1 MLESIKFILIGI
13 LVAMLVYVFIKF
25 KGVRLFLGTAICAIV
40 VFTGIFAGFRIN
52 NYYNSS
58 GGIVGQIVGS
68 YKPNDTKQEEM
79 KFEIKNTNF
88 SRATE
93 NEKYSIKIQTANTY
107 TLNENEYYTVFV
119 NDEACRVIYSAKD
132 SVKATYTYTFKS
144 SDLENGDF
152 KELATDTMTISFAFY
167 QNYGELK
174 IEIDAGSKTKALWE
188 SYFEKNN
195 FIIEIKKV
203 DEIKLV
209 NTTLKSV
216 KIVAND
222 EVVQTIFLKPGTIF
236 VLPKTLE
243 IEGYK
248 FNYFEINGEKIVDN
262 LQVDK
267 DIVIN
272 ANLSKI
278 YQVFVFM
285 NAPDKV
291 DENSDR
297 IGSRDFASGSKIL
310 LDEPT
315 CDNFKFLGWSLDK
328 KTLIDLDTYKIT
340 SNITIYAMWDTSNRP
355 IKIEFNESE
364 ASIDFNGKTITGNQ
378 TVYVDFTDKITI
390 TNPTLKDFELAYVE
404 IVGSFE
410 KETYTANELDEI
422 GTYEFYYKN
431 LNTSSEYGE
440 KPTADKTITIKLVF
454 VSTVDEILTMENKI
468 YKELGVKSEEITE
481 REDEQTFLKTLYS
494 GLSRD
499 EKTYTVAEYRQKL
512 AEIEIFS
519 FEYNE
524 NCTFEEYLKTFIE
537 KALFEYKVKIIINNE
552 ATTKTVVGKNT
563 ISIET
568 PIKQGYFTFW
578 KIEGMTSSHKKY
590 YAIGST
596 DNFIIPAEQTSIE
609 FEAEDWIFLKD
620 LSEEGGEIVLTAT
633 FTVRQYYIEYDLDGG
648 LGNTTQTIMDYDK
661 TFILPAPVKIGY
673 IFTGWTITN
682 MDHCEHI
689 FGDKTTTDATIN
701 LTTAT
706 EFKNL
711 NSTSG
716 KIKFTANWKVDPNYM
731 GGR

>member
-119 NDEACRVIYSAKD
+119 NGEACRVVYSAKD

-167 QNYGELK
+167 QNYGELF
-174 IEIDAGSKTKALWE
+174 IEIDNGEKTKALWE

-222 EVVQTIFLKPGTIF
+222 EVVQTIFLKPGTTF

-262 LQVDK
+262 LQVDEN
-267 DIVIN
+267 ILIN

-278 YQVFVFM
+278 YKVFVFM
-285 NAPDKV
+285 NAPAERTPYLIKTFEITADDKLSL
-291 DENSDR
+291 DSPTYE
-297 IGSRDFASGSKIL
+297 DF
-310 LDEPT
+310 E
-315 CDNFKFLGWSLDK
+315 FLGWSTDKENLINLDEFRV
-328 KTLIDLDTYKIT
+328 DSDTQL
-340 SNITIYAMWDTSNRP
+340 YAMWNTSNRP

-364 ASIDFNGKTITGNQ
+364 ASIDFNGKIITGNQ
-378 TVYVDFTDKITI
+378 TVYVDFADKLTI

-404 IVGSFE
+404 IAGSFE
-410 KETYTANELDEI
+410 KETYTTNELDEI

-499 EKTYTVAEYRQKL
+499 EKIYTVAEYRQKL
-512 AEIEIFS
+512 AEMFS

-568 PIKQGYFTFW
+568 PIKQGYFTIW

-596 DNFIIPAEQTSIE
+596 DNFIEIPAEQTSIE

-648 LGNTTQTIMDYDK
+648 LGDTTQTIMDYDK
-661 TFILPAPVKIGY
+661 TFTLPAPVKTGY

-716 KIKFTANWKVDPNYM
+716 KIKFTANWKVDPNYR

>member
-25 KGVRLFLGTAICAIV
+25 KSVRLFLGTAICAIV

-248 FNYFEINGEKIVDN
+248 FNYFEINGEKIVDK

-278 YQVFVFM
+278 YKVFVFM
-285 NAPDKV
+285 NAPAERTPYLIKTFEITADDKLSL
-291 DENSDR
+291 DSPTYE
-297 IGSRDFASGSKIL
+297 DF
-310 LDEPT
+310 E
-315 CDNFKFLGWSLDK
+315 FLGWSTDKENLINLDEFRV
-328 KTLIDLDTYKIT
+328 DSDTQL
-340 SNITIYAMWDTSNRP
+340 YAMWNTSNRP

-378 TVYVDFTDKITI
+378 TVYVDFADKLTI
-390 TNPTLKDFELAYVE
+390 TNPTKEGYALAYVE
-404 IVGSFE
+404 IVGAYERITYSPNE
-410 KETYTANELDEI
+410 IKELN
-422 GTYEFYYKN
+422 TYEFYYKN
-431 LNTSSEYGE
+431 LNSNSEYDPDGSTE
-440 KPTADKTITIKLVF
+440 TVDKTITIRLVF
-454 VSTVDEILTMENKI
+454 VSTVDEVLTMENKI
-468 YKELGVKSEEITE
+468 YKSCGVKSKEITQ
-481 REDEQTFLKTLYS
+481 REDEQTFLKTLYF

-499 EKTYTVAEYRQKL
+499 EKIYTVAEYRQKL
-512 AEIEIFS
+512 AEMFS

-524 NCTFEEYLKTFIE
+524 NCTFEEYLTTFIE
-537 KALFEYKVKIIINNE
+537 NVLFEYTINIIVDD
-552 ATTKTVVGKNT
+552 TTTTETVLGSK
-563 ISIET
+563 
-568 PIKQGYFTFW
+568 PIYLTKQSKDGYTFAGW
-578 KIEGMTSSHKKY
+578 KIEGMTNEHKKY
-590 YAIGST
+590 YTYDLNNGFT
-596 DNFIIPAEQTSIE
+596 EIPAEQTSITLTANS
-609 FEAEDWIFLKD
+609 FIYLKD
-620 LSEEGGEIVLTAT
+620 LARNGGVVNI
-633 FTVRQYYIEYDLDGG
+633 
-648 LGNTTQTIMDYDK
+648 TILWSSK
-661 TFILPAPVKIGY
+661 TSSD
-673 IFTGWTITN
+673 TG
-682 MDHCEHI
+682 HR
-689 FGDKTTTDATIN
+689 
-701 LTTAT
+701 
-706 EFKNL
+706 
-711 NSTSG
+711 
-716 KIKFTANWKVDPNYM
+716 

>member
-278 YQVFVFM
+278 YKVFVFM
-285 NAPDKV
+285 NAPAERTPYLIKTFEITADDKLSL
-291 DENSDR
+291 DSPTYE
-297 IGSRDFASGSKIL
+297 DF
-310 LDEPT
+310 E
-315 CDNFKFLGWSLDK
+315 FLGWSTDKENLINLDEFRV
-328 KTLIDLDTYKIT
+328 DSDTQL
-340 SNITIYAMWDTSNRP
+340 YAMWNTSNHQ

-378 TVYVDFTDKITI
+378 TVYVDFADKLTI
-390 TNPTLKDFELAYVE
+390 TNPTKEGYALAYVE
-404 IVGSFE
+404 IIGAYERITYSPNE
-410 KETYTANELDEI
+410 IKELN
-422 GTYEFYYKN
+422 TYEFYYKN
-431 LNTSSEYGE
+431 LNSNSEYDPDGSTE
-440 KPTADKTITIKLVF
+440 TVDKTITIRLVF
-454 VSTVDEILTMENKI
+454 VSTVDEVLTMENKI
-468 YKELGVKSEEITE
+468 YKSFGVKSEEITE
-481 REDEQTFLKTLYS
+481 REDEQTFLKTLYF

-499 EKTYTVAEYRQKL
+499 EKIYTVAEYRQKL
-512 AEIEIFS
+512 AEMFS

-524 NCTFEEYLKTFIE
+524 NCTFEEYLTTFIE
-537 KALFEYKVKIIINNE
+537 NVLFEYTINIIVDD
-552 ATTKTVVGKNT
+552 TTTTETVLGSK
-563 ISIET
+563 
-568 PIKQGYFTFW
+568 PIYLTKQSKDGYTFAGW
-578 KIEGMTSSHKKY
+578 KIEGMTNEHKKY
-590 YAIGST
+590 YTYDLNNGFT
-596 DNFIIPAEQTSIE
+596 EIPAEQTSITLTANS
-609 FEAEDWIFLKD
+609 FIYLKD
-620 LSEEGGEIVLTAT
+620 LARNGGVVNI
-633 FTVRQYYIEYDLDGG
+633 
-648 LGNTTQTIMDYDK
+648 TILWSSK
-661 TFILPAPVKIGY
+661 TSSD
-673 IFTGWTITN
+673 TG
-682 MDHCEHI
+682 HR
-689 FGDKTTTDATIN
+689 
-701 LTTAT
+701 
-706 EFKNL
+706 
-711 NSTSG
+711 
-716 KIKFTANWKVDPNYM
+716 

>member
-40 VFTGIFAGFRIN
+40 VFTGIFACFRIN

-167 QNYGELK
+167 QNYGELF
-174 IEIDAGSKTKALWE
+174 IEIDNGEKTKALWE
-188 SYFEKNN
+188 SYFAKNN

-209 NTTLKSV
+209 NTSLKSV

-248 FNYFEINGEKIVDN
+248 FNYFEINGERIVDN

-272 ANLSKI
+272 ANLSKS
-278 YQVFVFM
+278 YKVFVFM
-285 NAPDKV
+285 NAPAERTPYLIKTFEITADDKLSL
-291 DENSDR
+291 DSPTYE
-297 IGSRDFASGSKIL
+297 DF
-310 LDEPT
+310 E
-315 CDNFKFLGWSLDK
+315 FLGWSTDK
-328 KTLIDLDTYKIT
+328 ENLINIEEFRVDSDTQL
-340 SNITIYAMWDTSNRP
+340 YAMWNTSNRP

-364 ASIDFNGKTITGNQ
+364 ASINFNGKTITENQ
-378 TVYVDFTDKITI
+378 TVYVDFADKLTI
-390 TNPTLKDFELAYVE
+390 TNPTLKDYALAYVE
-404 IVGSFE
+404 IVGAYERITYSPNE
-410 KETYTANELDEI
+410 IKELN
-422 GTYEFYYKN
+422 TYEFYYKN
-431 LNTSSEYGE
+431 LNSNSEYDPDGSTE
-440 KPTADKTITIKLVF
+440 TVDKTITIRLVF
-454 VSTVDEILTMENKI
+454 VSTVDEVLTMENKI
-468 YKELGVKSEEITE
+468 YKSCGVKSKEITQ
-481 REDEQTFLKTLYS
+481 REDEQTFLKTLYF

-499 EKTYTVAEYRQKL
+499 EKIYTVAEYRQKL
-512 AEIEIFS
+512 AEMFS

-524 NCTFEEYLKTFIE
+524 NCTFEEYLTTFIE
-537 KALFEYKVKIIINNE
+537 NVLFEYTINIIVDD
-552 ATTKTVVGKNT
+552 TTTTETVLGSK
-563 ISIET
+563 
-568 PIKQGYFTFW
+568 PIYLTKQSKDGYTFAGW
-578 KIEGMTSSHKKY
+578 KIEGMTNEHKKY
-590 YAIGST
+590 YTYDLNNGFT
-596 DNFIIPAEQTSIE
+596 EIPAEQTSITLTANS
-609 FEAEDWIFLKD
+609 FIYLKD
-620 LSEEGGEIVLTAT
+620 LARNGGVVNI
-633 FTVRQYYIEYDLDGG
+633 
-648 LGNTTQTIMDYDK
+648 TILWSSK
-661 TFILPAPVKIGY
+661 TSSD
-673 IFTGWTITN
+673 TG
-682 MDHCEHI
+682 HR
-689 FGDKTTTDATIN
+689 
-701 LTTAT
+701 
-706 EFKNL
+706 
-711 NSTSG
+711 
-716 KIKFTANWKVDPNYM
+716 

>member
-278 YQVFVFM
+278 YKVFVFM
-285 NAPDKV
+285 NAPAERTPYLIKTFEITADDKLSL
-291 DENSDR
+291 DSPTYE
-297 IGSRDFASGSKIL
+297 DF
-310 LDEPT
+310 E
-315 CDNFKFLGWSLDK
+315 FLGWSTDKENLINLDEFRV
-328 KTLIDLDTYKIT
+328 DSDTQL
-340 SNITIYAMWDTSNRP
+340 YAMWNTSNHQ

-378 TVYVDFTDKITI
+378 TVYVDFADKLTI
-390 TNPTLKDFELAYVE
+390 TNPTKEGYALAYVE
-404 IVGSFE
+404 IIGAYERITYSPNE
-410 KETYTANELDEI
+410 IKELN
-422 GTYEFYYKN
+422 TYEFYYKN
-431 LNTSSEYGE
+431 LNSNSEYDPDGSTE
-440 KPTADKTITIKLVF
+440 TVDKTITIRLVF
-454 VSTVDEILTMENKI
+454 VSTVDEVLTMENKI
-468 YKELGVKSEEITE
+468 YKSFGVKSKEITQ
-481 REDEQTFLKTLYS
+481 REDEQTFLKTLYF

-499 EKTYTVAEYRQKL
+499 EKIYTVAEYRQKL
-512 AEIEIFS
+512 AEMFS

-524 NCTFEEYLKTFIE
+524 NCTFEEYLTTFIE
-537 KALFEYKVKIIINNE
+537 NVLFEYTINIIVDD
-552 ATTKTVVGKNT
+552 TTTTETVLGSK
-563 ISIET
+563 
-568 PIKQGYFTFW
+568 PIYLTKQSKDGYTFAGW
-578 KIEGMTSSHKKY
+578 KIEGMTNEHKKY
-590 YAIGST
+590 YTYDLNNGFT
-596 DNFIIPAEQTSIE
+596 EIPAEQTSITLTANS
-609 FEAEDWIFLKD
+609 FIYLKD
-620 LSEEGGEIVLTAT
+620 LARNGGVVNI
-633 FTVRQYYIEYDLDGG
+633 
-648 LGNTTQTIMDYDK
+648 TILWSSK
-661 TFILPAPVKIGY
+661 TSSD
-673 IFTGWTITN
+673 TG
-682 MDHCEHI
+682 HR
-689 FGDKTTTDATIN
+689 
-701 LTTAT
+701 
-706 EFKNL
+706 
-711 NSTSG
+711 
-716 KIKFTANWKVDPNYM
+716 

>member
-278 YQVFVFM
+278 YKVFVFM
-285 NAPDKV
+285 NAPAERTPYLIKTFEITADDKLSL
-291 DENSDR
+291 DSPTYE
-297 IGSRDFASGSKIL
+297 DF
-310 LDEPT
+310 E
-315 CDNFKFLGWSLDK
+315 FLGWSTDKENLINLDEFRV
-328 KTLIDLDTYKIT
+328 DSDTQL
-340 SNITIYAMWDTSNRP
+340 YAMWNTSNHQ

-378 TVYVDFTDKITI
+378 TVYVDFADKLTI
-390 TNPTLKDFELAYVE
+390 TNPTKEGYALAYVE
-404 IVGSFE
+404 IIGAYERITYSPNE
-410 KETYTANELDEI
+410 IKELN
-422 GTYEFYYKN
+422 TYEFYYKN
-431 LNTSSEYGE
+431 LNSNSEYDPDGSTE
-440 KPTADKTITIKLVF
+440 TVDKTITIRLVF

-468 YKELGVKSEEITE
+468 YKSFGVKSEEITE
-481 REDEQTFLKTLYS
+481 REDEQTFLKTLYF

-499 EKTYTVAEYRQKL
+499 EKIYTVAEYRQKL
-512 AEIEIFS
+512 AEMFS

-524 NCTFEEYLKTFIE
+524 NCTFEEYLTTFIE
-537 KALFEYKVKIIINNE
+537 NVLFEYTINIIVDD
-552 ATTKTVVGKNT
+552 TTTTETVLGSK
-563 ISIET
+563 
-568 PIKQGYFTFW
+568 PIYLTKQSKDGYTFAGW
-578 KIEGMTSSHKKY
+578 KIEGMTNEHKKY
-590 YAIGST
+590 YTYDLNNGFT
-596 DNFIIPAEQTSIE
+596 EIPAEQTSITLTANS
-609 FEAEDWIFLKD
+609 FIYLKD
-620 LSEEGGEIVLTAT
+620 LARNGGVVNI
-633 FTVRQYYIEYDLDGG
+633 
-648 LGNTTQTIMDYDK
+648 TILWSSK
-661 TFILPAPVKIGY
+661 TSSD
-673 IFTGWTITN
+673 TG
-682 MDHCEHI
+682 HR
-689 FGDKTTTDATIN
+689 
-701 LTTAT
+701 
-706 EFKNL
+706 
-711 NSTSG
+711 
-716 KIKFTANWKVDPNYM
+716 

>member
-1 MLESIKFILIGI
+1 MKKNKSKFGILILVSLLLFGLAFCFYKFVYKNFKNDLLYLARVSDVKFVQDGETYKFSYTSPKQLNLSTDKNYEVYIKNKKCTTNYYSDNKLNCSLLIDDKDLTINFENTEDKTSVSFETSNSDYWENYLSKFIIR
-13 LVAMLVYVFIKF
+13 VKA
-25 KGVRLFLGTAICAIV
+25 T
-40 VFTGIFAGFRIN
+40 
-52 NYYNSS
+52 SQS
-58 GGIVGQIVGS
+58 
-68 YKPNDTKQEEM
+68 EEM
-79 KFEIKNTNF
+79 KTVTLVTGDNTEILKVRTGYTIELPATIEIDDTFLGWEYDGQIITNLTVTKDAII
-88 SRATE
+88 RAKT
-93 NEKYSIKIQTANTY
+93 TTM
-107 TLNENEYYTVFV
+107 YTVF
-119 NDEACRVIYSAKD
+119 IYR
-132 SVKATYTYTFKS
+132 
-144 SDLENGDF
+144 
-152 KELATDTMTISFAFY
+152 
-167 QNYGELK
+167 
-174 IEIDAGSKTKALWE
+174 
-188 SYFEKNN
+188 
-195 FIIEIKKV
+195 
-203 DEIKLV
+203 
-209 NTTLKSV
+209 
-216 KIVAND
+216 
-222 EVVQTIFLKPGTIF
+222 
-236 VLPKTLE
+236 
-243 IEGYK
+243 
-248 FNYFEINGEKIVDN
+248 
-262 LQVDK
+262 
-267 DIVIN
+267 
-272 ANLSKI
+272 
-278 YQVFVFM
+278 

-340 SNITIYAMWDTSNRP
+340 SNITIYAMWDTTKNS
-355 IKIEFNESE
+355 IKIEFNEPN

-390 TNPTLKDFELAYVE
+390 TNPTLKDYALAYVE

-410 KETYTANELDEI
+410 KETYTANELEEI

-431 LNTSSEYGE
+431 LNSNSEYDPDGST
-440 KPTADKTITIKLVF
+440 TADKTITIKLVF

-468 YKELGVKSEEITE
+468 YKSFGVKSEEITE
-481 REDEQTFLKTLYS
+481 REDEQTFLKTLYF

-499 EKTYTVAEYRQKL
+499 EKIYTVAEYRQKL
-512 AEIEIFS
+512 AEMFS

-596 DNFIIPAEQTSIE
+596 DNFIEIPAEQTSIE

-648 LGNTTQTIMDYDK
+648 LGDTTQTIMDYDK
-661 TFILPAPVKIGY
+661 TFTLSAPVKTGY

-716 KIKFTANWKVDPNYM
+716 KIKFTANWKVDPNYR

>member
-68 YKPNDTKQEEM
+68 YKPNNTKQEEM

-88 SRATE
+88 SRAAE

-119 NDEACRVIYSAKD
+119 NGEACRVVYSAKD

-174 IEIDAGSKTKALWE
+174 IEIDAGSKTKTLWE

-195 FIIEIKKV
+195 FIINIKKV

-272 ANLSKI
+272 ANLSKS
-278 YQVFVFM
+278 YKVFVFM
-285 NAPDKV
+285 NAPAERTPYLLKTFEITADDKLSL
-291 DENSDR
+291 DPPTYE
-297 IGSRDFASGSKIL
+297 DF
-310 LDEPT
+310 E
-315 CDNFKFLGWSLDK
+315 FLGWSTDKENLINLDEFRV
-328 KTLIDLDTYKIT
+328 DSDTQL
-340 SNITIYAMWDTSNRP
+340 YAMWNTSNRP

-378 TVYVDFTDKITI
+378 TVFVDFTNKITI
-390 TNPTLKDFELAYVE
+390 TNPTKEGYALAYVE
-404 IVGSFE
+404 IVGAYE
-410 KETYTANELDEI
+410 RETYSPNEIKELN
-422 GTYEFYYKN
+422 TYEFYYKN
-431 LNTSSEYGE
+431 LNSNSEYDPDGSTE
-440 KPTADKTITIKLVF
+440 TVDKTITIRLVF
-454 VSTVDEILTMENKI
+454 VSTVDEVLTMENKI
-468 YKELGVKSEEITE
+468 YKSFGVKSKEITQ
-481 REDEQTFLKTLYS
+481 REDEQTYLKTLYF

-499 EKTYTVAEYRQKL
+499 EKIYTVAEYRQKL
-512 AEIEIFS
+512 AEMFS

-524 NCTFEEYLKTFIE
+524 NCTFEEYLTTFIE
-537 KALFEYKVKIIINNE
+537 NVLFEYTINIIVDD
-552 ATTKTVVGKNT
+552 TTTTETVLGSK
-563 ISIET
+563 
-568 PIKQGYFTFW
+568 PIYLTKQSKDGYTFAGW
-578 KIEGMTSSHKKY
+578 KIEGMTNEHKKY
-590 YAIGST
+590 YTYDLNNGFT
-596 DNFIIPAEQTSIE
+596 EIPAEQTSITLTANS
-609 FEAEDWIFLKD
+609 FIYLKD
-620 LSEEGGEIVLTAT
+620 LARNGGVVNI
-633 FTVRQYYIEYDLDGG
+633 
-648 LGNTTQTIMDYDK
+648 TILWSSK
-661 TFILPAPVKIGY
+661 TSSD
-673 IFTGWTITN
+673 TG
-682 MDHCEHI
+682 HR
-689 FGDKTTTDATIN
+689 
-701 LTTAT
+701 
-706 EFKNL
+706 
-711 NSTSG
+711 
-716 KIKFTANWKVDPNYM
+716 